1 MKKIILCLMLLLL
14 SNSVFALNYKVSII
28 FEEKGNLIFDYNTN
42 IIVEN
47 KTTFVDSN
55 EYRNQNIKTVE
66 RYCVENKRNKFCKE
80 TINVN
85 NEKEKNFINMYILID
100 EYNKNKSLSIK
111 FNYDK
116 YIDQKEKNIEETQ
129 AYSVGKTLD
138 LKEQETIIGKLE
150 NKQLKVIIK
159 EIK

>member
-14 SNSVFALNYKVSII
+14 SNAVFALNYKVSII
-28 FEEKGNLIFDYNTN
+28 FEEKGVLIFDYNTN

-66 RYCVENKRNKFCKE
+66 RYCLDNKRNKFCKE
-80 TINVN
+80 TINVQ
-85 NEKEKNFINMYILID
+85 NEKEKNFINMYILVD

-116 YIDQKEKNIEETQ
+116 YIDQKEKNMEEIQ

-138 LKEQETIIGKLE
+138 LKEQETIIGELE